1 MAATDLV
8 PPVAATQAGV
18 FTRAQARAAGW
29 SAKQEARLVR
39 RGDWVRVV
47 GNAYVRAGTP
57 VGLVAR
63 ATAAYLR
70 TGGVLSHRSAAVL
83 WQLPV
88 ADDGR
93 VHVTVRPQDN
103 PRLPGL
109 VAYRRH
115 PIDDA
120 DLALVDGVL
129 VTSFERTLVDCLG
142 TLPPRQALHLLDR
155 ALLRRWVEPADL
167 AARIRVSTGLR
178 GTPQLLRLLREAARG
193 SRSEAERRLRL
204 ILRRARLRGWRAA
217 VRLDELGIEVDV
229 LFAAARLVLEVDGKA
244 HHVQGDRFQ
253 RDRTRQNRLVTAG
266 YTVLRF
272 TWADLTERPD
282 WVAATVRAALRR
294 CAAA

>member
-1 MAATDLV
+1 MAALLV
-8 PPVAATQAGV
+8 PPIAGTQAGV

-47 GNAYVRAGTP
+47 GHAYVRAGTP
-57 VGLVAR
+57 VDLVVR
-63 ATAAYLR
+63 ATAAHLL

-93 VHVTVRPQDN
+93 VHLTVRPQDN
-103 PRLPGL
+103 PRLAG
-109 VAYRRH
+109 VVVYRRP

-120 DLALVDGVL
+120 DVDLLDGVL
-129 VTSFERTLVDCLG
+129 VTSRVRTLADCLG
-142 TLPPRQALHLLDR
+142 TLPPRQAQHLLDR
-155 ALLRRWVEPADL
+155 TLLRRWADPADL
-167 AARIRVSTGLR
+167 YARVRVATGLR

-204 ILRRARLRGWRAA
+204 ILRRARIRGWRAG
-217 VRLDELGIEVDV
+217 VRLDALGLEVDV
-229 LFAAARLVLEVDGKA
+229 LFADARLVLEVDGRA
-244 HHVQGDRFQ
+244 HHSTDDRFQ
-253 RDRTRQNRLVTAG
+253 WDRTRQNLLVMAG

-272 TWADLTERPD
+272 TWWDVTERPD
-282 WVAATVRAALRR
+282 RVAAMVRAALLR
-294 CAAA
+294 AAAA